1 MKAIINGF
9 RYDTEKATLIGNYDN
24 GLSCSDLSNW
34 NAGLY
39 LTPRSKNYFL
49 AGSGGAM
56 TTYSRPAGNMTSGG
70 SKITPLTKEDAFE
83 WAERYLSEDVVEEY
97 FPDMIQ
103 DA

>member
-9 RYDTEKATLIGNYDN
+9 RYNTEKADLVGSYGN
-24 GLSCSDLSNW
+24 GLSCSDFSNW

-39 LTPRSKNYFL
+39 ITKRSKNYFL

-56 TTYSRPAGNMTSGG
+56 TSYSRPAGNMTSGG

-83 WAERYLSEDVVEEY
+83 WAERYLSECIVEEY